1 MSRLIFFGFVSIWEH
16 KTTRNCLFPNLIQ
29 PLPQLVWP
37 VWPVWPVESGQ
48 HANSARYQPAH
59 QLGFHQN
66 KQRNKT
72 NSTRHQPTNKA
83 SHQNKPFVFT
93 NVNISTI
100 WNAVAGENVVLVMKR
115 EKGKEPMLSIS
126 NLEFSLWKR
135 KKPRLLLVAITWW
148 CGIVW
153 FGEKSEEPR
162 LDVVKGSEQAL
173 FTSANQLFWF
183 LLLLLFLL
191 LLPISPFC
199 HMFWWK

>member
-1 MSRLIFFGFVSIWEH
+1 
-16 KTTRNCLFPNLIQ
+16 
-29 PLPQLVWP
+29 
-37 VWPVWPVESGQ
+37 
-48 HANSARYQPAH
+48 
-59 QLGFHQN
+59 
-66 KQRNKT
+66 
-72 NSTRHQPTNKA
+72 
-83 SHQNKPFVFT
+83 
-93 NVNISTI
+93 
-100 WNAVAGENVVLVMKR
+100 
-115 EKGKEPMLSIS
+115 MLSIS

-199 HMFWWK
+199 HMFWWKSEGFFLALRISPFDLFYQGLSAPNVFLVMMWRWTSGGVTFGPTKSFCPLRCRPLPSFLFWRRRGRINNYLPPRYCHSNI

>member
-1 MSRLIFFGFVSIWEH
+1 MSGLIFFGCVSIWEH
-16 KTTRNCLFPNLIQ
+16 KTTRNCLFPNLYPTPPSIGLTSVTSVTSGKW
-29 PLPQLVWP
+29 PARKFCTLPT
-37 VWPVWPVESGQ
+37 
-48 HANSARYQPAH
+48 H

-72 NSTRHQPTNKA
+72 NYTHHQPTNKA

-93 NVNISTI
+93 NVNISAI